1 MMVAMAADSLLDR
14 ELYDDTLAAEL
25 LNVPLRTLNWWLDG
39 GERRGR
45 VYEPVLRAAATGSR
59 SVTWGEF
66 VEARYLREYRRTLGV
81 DLSQLRAF
89 ISYLRQEMGTA
100 YPLAHARPWVGPGR
114 HLLWTAQQ
122 EAHLPSRLWA
132 CFEPHSGLQLL
143 THPAESYLERVE
155 FDEDESGIAIRL
167 HPGGRVSPVMIDPE
181 VRFGTPIVRGIPT
194 GAIAEQVRAG
204 DSIESVASDFALSL
218 EDVIAALGYENLA
231 RSDAA

>member
-1 MMVAMAADSLLDR
+1 MMVAMAANTLLDR

-25 LNVPLRTLNWWLDG
+25 LNIPLRTLSWWLDG

-45 VYEPVLRAAATGSR
+45 MYEPVLRAAATGSR
-59 SVTWGEF
+59 AVTWGEF

-155 FDEDESGIAIRL
+155 FDEDESGIVVRL

-204 DSIESVASDFALSL
+204 DSIESVASDFALPL

>member
-1 MMVAMAADSLLDR
+1 MMVAMAALTLLDR

-25 LNVPLRTLNWWLDG
+25 LNLPLRTLRWWLDG

-45 VYEPVLRAAATGSR
+45 MYEPVLRPTATGSR

-66 VEARYLREYRRTLGV
+66 VEARYLKEYRRTLGV
-81 DLSQLRAF
+81 ELSRIRAF
-89 ISYLRQEMGTA
+89 INFLRQELGTA

-122 EAHLPSRLWA
+122 EADLPSELWA

-155 FDEDESGIAIRL
+155 FDEAEDGIAVRL
-167 HPGGRVSPVMIDPE
+167 HPGGKVSPVIIDPE

-194 GAIAEQVRAG
+194 GALAERVRAG
-204 DSIESVASDFALSL
+204 DSIESVTSDFALPL

-231 RSDAA
+231 RSEAA

>member
-1 MMVAMAADSLLDR
+1 
-14 ELYDDTLAAEL
+14 
-25 LNVPLRTLNWWLDG
+25 
-39 GERRGR
+39 
-45 VYEPVLRAAATGSR
+45 
-59 SVTWGEF
+59 
-66 VEARYLREYRRTLGV
+66 
-81 DLSQLRAF
+81 
-89 ISYLRQEMGTA
+89 
-100 YPLAHARPWVGPGR
+100 
-114 HLLWTAQQ
+114 
-122 EAHLPSRLWA
+122 
-132 CFEPHSGLQLL
+132 L